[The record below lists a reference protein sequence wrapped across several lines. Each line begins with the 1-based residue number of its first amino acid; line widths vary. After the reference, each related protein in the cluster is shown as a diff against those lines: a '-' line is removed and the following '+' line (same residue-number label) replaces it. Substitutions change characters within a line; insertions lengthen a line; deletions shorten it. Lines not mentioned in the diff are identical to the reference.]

1 MNKSNFRPAS
11 IIKPLIEN
19 QQKESEAGDTLIEVL
34 VTLVVI
40 SLCVVSFL
48 VAFTTAITA
57 SAKHR
62 TFVSLDTVLRTVS
75 ENTQSQIQ
83 LQANPLFVSC
93 AIPSTYQ
100 NLNFGVPTGY
110 SAAITSI
117 EYWNGSSFITQCS
130 SGSTTP
136 QLINIS
142 VTNSLAVSTTISV
155 VVDDPAYSTNI
166 ANTASQITFSDQ
178 KTIQT
183 LRFATNSSAGSSS
196 TYIPPLSGYSKLQR
210 VALSS
215 PKVTWE

>member
-1 MNKSNFRPAS
+1 MNNGKLHPSS
-11 IIKPLIEN
+11 TIKLLIKKRR
-19 QQKESEAGDTLIEVL
+19 KESEAGDTLIEVL

-75 ENTQSQIQ
+75 ENTLSQIE
-83 LQANPLFVSC
+83 LQANPLFVAC
-93 AIPSTYQ
+93 AVPSTYQ

-110 SAAITSI
+110 SATITSI

-155 VVDDPAYSTNI
+155 VVDDPAYSTNY
-166 ANTASQITFSDQ
+166 ANTASQITFSSQ
-178 KTIQT
+178 QEIQPPS
-183 LRFATNSSAGSSS
+183 FVTNCNECILSTSGSALTS
-196 TYIPPLSGYSKLQR
+196 PEELPLPTQN
-210 VALSS
+210 S
-215 PKVTWE
+215 PKVTWG

>member
-1 MNKSNFRPAS
+1 MNKRILHPDS
-11 IIKPLIEN
+11 IVKALTEKH
-19 QQKESEAGDTLIEVL
+19 QKQSEAGDTLLEVL

-75 ENTQSQIQ
+75 ENTMSQIE
-83 LQANPLFVSC
+83 LQANPLFASC

-100 NLNFGVPTGY
+100 SLNFGVPTGY

-130 SGSTTP
+130 TGSTTP

-166 ANTASQITFSDQ
+166 ANTASQITVSSQ
-178 KTIQT
+178 SVIQT
-183 LRFATNSSAGSSS
+183 LNFVTNCNAGRSSS
-196 TYIPPLSGYSKLQR
+196 SGLASPSQKGLPLT
-210 VALSS
+210 AHNS